1 MAMNKYTFLLPAY
14 KAKYFRETLISLKNQ
29 TFKDFNVIVS
39 DDCSFE
45 NLSEIFKET
54 VGYDS
59 RFLFRRNKINL
70 GSKSL
75 VSHWNLLLDLCDTEY
90 FILASDDDVYEKNFL
105 EEINKLVE
113 KYPEIDLIHARARII
128 NENDEVCEEDSIYDE
143 YVSQIKFLTQYEYYN
158 HIECIANY
166 VFKTK
171 SLKNAGGFVEF
182 PLAWNSDTATTALL
196 AKNGVANT
204 KDILFNFRMSGYNIS
219 SLNKDNKSITKKKY
233 QAMLCYDN
241 FMDTF
246 FGNMETCKSLL
257 LENEKKKIMKLNKK
271 RIINATCYYSSSL
284 SLYDFLKFLKLFKKK
299 GYINNIDIYVLFKKW
314 MYERFS

>member
-1 MAMNKYTFLLPAY
+1 MNKYSFLLPAY

-29 TFKDFNVIVS
+29 TFRDFKVVVS

-45 NLSEIFKET
+45 NLSDIFKEI
-54 VGYDS
+54 VGDDS

-113 KYPEIDLIHARARII
+113 KYPEIDLIHARARVI
-128 NENDEVCEEDSIYDE
+128 NENNDPCIEDAIYAE

-171 SLKNAGGFVEF
+171 TLKQVGGFIDF

-219 SLNKDNKSITKKKY
+219 SLNKDNKNITKKKY

-241 FMDTF
+241 FMDKF
-246 FGNMETCKSLL
+246 FGSMETCKSLL
-257 LENEKKKIMKLNKK
+257 QENEKKKIMEFNKK
-271 RIINATCYYSSSL
+271 RIINVTCYYSSCL
-284 SLYDFLKFLKLFKKK
+284 SLYEFLKFVRFFKKK
-299 GYINNIDIYVLFKKW
+299 RYINNIDIYVLFKKW